1 MCALLQVQ
9 PSEGCSELT
18 HKGSFL
24 FQNATISNE
33 AQTSR
38 CSWSFAAGW
47 VGFEVVLL
55 NMLCYL
61 LFLEAVNT

>member
-38 CSWSFAAGW
+38 VTNAAGHLQQD
-47 VGFEVVLL
+47 G
-55 NMLCYL
+55 
-61 LFLEAVNT
+61 